1 MVAALV
7 DAVRTRLR
15 GGDLSV
21 ETLIPKIESTV
32 SSEGY
37 GRFSIGPLE
46 GGFGV
51 TLGNALRRV
60 LLSSL
65 NGAAV
70 TSVKIEEVQH
80 EFSSIPH
87 VKEDTTEF
95 LLNVKQLRIRSFSDR
110 PGKLTLEARGEGIV
124 TAADIKAPADFEI
137 VNPEL
142 HLATL
147 DSPEA
152 TLTVELNVER
162 GKGYIPAGQREG
174 QPIGMIPVDAIFT
187 PIRKASYAIE
197 KTRIGQVTTF
207 ERLNMEIWTD
217 GTITPIEALS
227 ESARILV
234 NHFALIGE
242 LGKAAPRIERQA
254 LVPTAIPSKVYD
266 IPIEDLD
273 LSVRAYNCL
282 KRSGITKVGQVLEM
296 TEEDLLA
303 VRNFGRKSLEELRER
318 LISRGF
324 MTSSGEVAGAG
335 EMGSALISRDEDEG
349 EDEEDYDSDYEYDEE
364 EEEEV

>member
-1 MVAALV
+1 MLTAFFDAAK
-7 DAVRTRLR
+7 TCLR

-32 SSEGY
+32 SLEGY

-46 GGFGV
+46 SGFAV

-65 NGAAV
+65 SGAAV
-70 TSVKIEEVQH
+70 TSIKIEEVQH

-110 PGKLTLEARGEGIV
+110 PGKLTLETRGEGQV

-152 TLTVELNVER
+152 MLTVEFSVER
-162 GKGYIPAGQREG
+162 GRGYIPAGQRDG

-187 PIRKASYAIE
+187 PIRKVSYAVE
-197 KTRIGQVTTF
+197 HTRIGQVTTF
-207 ERLNMEIWTD
+207 ERLNIEIWTD
-217 GTITPIEALS
+217 GTISPVEALS

-234 NHFALIGE
+234 SHFSLIGE
-242 LGKAAPRIERQA
+242 LGKIAPRTERQA
-254 LVPTAIPSKVYD
+254 LVPTSIPSKVYD
-266 IPIEDLD
+266 VPIEDLD

-282 KRSGITKVGQVLEM
+282 KRSGVTKVGQVLEM
-296 TEEDLLA
+296 SEEDLLA

-318 LISRGF
+318 LVTRGF
-324 MTSSGEVAGAG
+324 MTLSGEVPVGA
-335 EMGSALISRDEDEG
+335 EIGSPFISAEQ
-349 EDEEDYDSDYEYDEE
+349 EEEEEEEEYESDYENDEE
-364 EEEEV
+364 EEEEE

>member
-1 MVAALV
+1 ME
-7 DAVRTRLR
+7 
-15 GGDLSV
+15 S
-21 ETLIPKIESTV
+21 LIPKIEATV
-32 SSEGY
+32 STEGY
-37 GRFSIGPLE
+37 GRFSVSPLE

-65 NGAAV
+65 YGAAV

-110 PGKLTLEARGEGIV
+110 PGKLTLEARGEGMV

-147 DSPEA
+147 DSSDA

-162 GKGYIPAGQREG
+162 GRGYIPAGQREG
-174 QPIGMIPVDAIFT
+174 QPIGVIPVDAIFT

-197 KTRIGQVTTF
+197 KIRIGQVTTF

-217 GTITPIEALS
+217 ATISPIEALS

-234 NHFALIGE
+234 NHFALVGE
-242 LGKAAPRIERQA
+242 LVKALPPKERLA
-254 LVPTAIPSKVYD
+254 LIPTAIPSKVYD
-266 IPIEDLD
+266 VPIEDLD

-296 TEEDLLA
+296 SEEDLLA

-318 LISRGF
+318 LITRGV
-324 MTSSGEVAGAG
+324 MTSTGEIAGPG
-335 EMGSALISRDEDEG
+335 EMGSALVSRREHDDG
-349 EDEEDYDSDYEYDEE
+349 EDAEDLESDYDFEE
-364 EEEEV
+364 EEEE